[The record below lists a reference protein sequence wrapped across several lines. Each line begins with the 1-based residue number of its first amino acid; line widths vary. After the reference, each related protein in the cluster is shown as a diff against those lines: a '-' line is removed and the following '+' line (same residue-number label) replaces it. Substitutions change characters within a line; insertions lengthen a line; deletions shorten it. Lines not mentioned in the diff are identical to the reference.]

1 MKNRRMK
8 EKNQIMSAL
17 KEQDKKGCSEA
28 RSLSRSRILRKIFFE
43 TLYLSTFTF
52 GGGYVIVSLL
62 KKKFVDDLHW
72 IDDDE
77 MLDLVAIAQ
86 SSPGAIAVNG
96 AIVLGEDLAGFP
108 GAICAV
114 LGAILPP
121 FVIIGLIS
129 VFYNIFKENFIFEAL
144 LTGMGAGVAAVVISV
159 ALDMGSD
166 VVKSKDSINLL
177 IMILAFI
184 ANYFFNVNVIWIII
198 AAVMI
203 GVIRALTSRKGEKK

>member
-1 MKNRRMK
+1 MK
-8 EKNQIMSAL
+8 EQYQIMCVEKKQDTKSSL
-17 KEQDKKGCSEA
+17 EQKQDLSK
-28 RSLSRSRILRKIFFE
+28 LSRSKILRKIFFQ

-108 GAICAV
+108 GVLCAV
-114 LGAILPP
+114 SGAILPP

-129 VFYNIFKENFIFEAL
+129 SFYNLFKGNFVVQAL
-144 LTGMGAGVAAVVISV
+144 LSGMGAGVAAVVISV

-166 VVKSKDSINLL
+166 IVKSKDSINLM

-184 ANYFFNVNVIWIII
+184 ANYFFNVNVIWIIL
-198 AAVMI
+198 AAALI
-203 GVIRALTSRKGEKK
+203 GVIRAFAGRRGEKQ

>member
-1 MKNRRMK
+1 
-8 EKNQIMSAL
+8 
-17 KEQDKKGCSEA
+17 
-28 RSLSRSRILRKIFFE
+28 
-43 TLYLSTFTF
+43 
-52 GGGYVIVSLL
+52 
-62 KKKFVDDLHW
+62 
-72 IDDDE
+72 
-77 MLDLVAIAQ
+77 
-86 SSPGAIAVNG
+86 
-96 AIVLGEDLAGFP
+96 
-108 GAICAV
+108 
-114 LGAILPP
+114 
-121 FVIIGLIS
+121 
-129 VFYNIFKENFIFEAL
+129 AL

>member
-1 MKNRRMK
+1 MK
-8 EKNQIMSAL
+8 EQYQIMSVEKKQDTKSSL
-17 KEQDKKGCSEA
+17 EQKQDLST
-28 RSLSRSRILRKIFFE
+28 LSRSEILRKIFFQ

-108 GAICAV
+108 GVICAV

-129 VFYNIFKENFIFEAL
+129 VFYNIFKENFIFKAL